1 MYVAIAP
8 RSPRLAPFVESLG
21 YHESALPPGRDRVL
35 PNGTMGLM
43 INLEQDELRT
53 YHGPGATIVR
63 RAPGAVLCGPDP
75 RAVVIDTEEQRRG
88 LSVSFTI
95 GGAAALF
102 ALPFGETAG
111 QLVGL
116 SELWGRDGALLR
128 ERLLEASTPRRQL
141 AVLEQV
147 LLDHLLQGAGHY
159 PDQAIGY
166 AAAELE
172 RGRLVRHVRDDLG
185 LLARTFTRRFE
196 ARTGLTPKRFARI
209 RRLQRVVTAAGPAS
223 STGLLSGTW
232 PGQEPRPTDWARLA
246 ADHGYCDQSHLI
258 DDFRDIAGITPGAY
272 RPRSAEERNHLPV
285 T

>member
-1 MYVAIAP
+1 MQLTIAP
-8 RSPRLAPFVESLG
+8 RSPRLAPFVASLG
-21 YHESALPPGRDRVL
+21 YYDSALPPGRDRVL

-43 INLEQDELRT
+43 INLEQDEFRT

-63 RAPGAVLCGPDP
+63 RSAGAVLSGPDP
-75 RAVVIDTEEQRRG
+75 RAIVIDTLEQRRG

-95 GGAAALF
+95 GGAAPFF
-102 ALPFGETAG
+102 ALPFGETTG
-111 QLVGL
+111 ELVGL
-116 SELWGRDGALLR
+116 GELWGRDGAVLR
-128 ERLLEASTPRRQL
+128 ERLLESAAPRRQL

-147 LLDHLLQGAGHY
+147 LLEHLPAGPGPGTY
-159 PDQAIGY
+159 PDPAIGY

-209 RRLQRVVTAAGPAS
+209 RRLQGVVSAAGS
-223 STGLLSGTW
+223 LSGAGRG
-232 PGQEPRPTDWARLA
+232 PAPDWARLA
-246 ADHGYCDQSHLI
+246 ADHGYCDQAHLI

-272 RPRSAEERNHLPV
+272 RPRSAEEHNHLPV
-285 T
+285 A

>member
-1 MYVAIAP
+1 MYVTIAP

-21 YHESALPPGRDRVL
+21 YYESALPPGRDRVL

-43 INLEQDELRT
+43 INLEQDEFRT
-53 YHGPGATIVR
+53 YHGPGAAVVR
-63 RAPGAVLCGPDP
+63 RSAGAVLGGPDP
-75 RAVVIDTEEQRRG
+75 RAVVIDTMEQRRG
-88 LSVSFTI
+88 LSVSFAI
-95 GGAAALF
+95 GGAAPFF

-111 QLVGL
+111 RLVGL
-116 SELWGRDGALLR
+116 DELWGRDGAVLR
-128 ERLLEASTPRRQL
+128 ERLLEAATPRRQL

-147 LLDHLLQGAGHY
+147 LLEHLPAGPGPGRY
-159 PDQAIGY
+159 ADPAIGY

-209 RRLQRVVTAAGPAS
+209 RRLQRVVSSVGRGSPAGSPPGSLSGPA
-223 STGLLSGTW
+223 
-232 PGQEPRPTDWARLA
+232 PDWARLA
-246 ADHGYCDQSHLI
+246 ADHGYCDQAHLI

-272 RPRSAEERNHLPV
+272 RPRSADEHNHLPV